1 MKKYNLSFLSL
12 MLLVFQTTLAVYDES
27 ATDVANKIKA
37 LENEL
42 ARAVVAN
49 DYKVLKRIEADSYVY
64 TDSDAKV
71 TTRDEF
77 IKDYESGKSRVSA
90 LQFDEM
96 IVTTYGD
103 SAVVRGVLT
112 ASRVDN
118 GVDHSR
124 VSRYTRFY
132 VKFPEGWRAVAGHS
146 SKLKDLPNKSQ

>member
-1 MKKYNLSFLSL
+1 MKSLIIFLL
-12 MLLVFQTTLAVYDES
+12 LLVLFLQTAVVLSDENAS
-27 ATDVANKIKA
+27 TDVANKIIA

-49 DYKVLKRIEADSYVY
+49 DYKTLKRIEADSYVY

-77 IKDYESGKSRVSA
+77 IKDYVSGKSRVSA
-90 LQFDEM
+90 LRFDEM

-118 GVDHSR
+118 GVD
-124 VSRYTRFY
+124 
-132 VKFPEGWRAVAGHS
+132 
-146 SKLKDLPNKSQ
+146 

>member
-1 MKKYNLSFLSL
+1 MKLQSLSL
-12 MLLVFQTTLAVYDES
+12 LTLLVLFSSFTFADES

-49 DYKVLKRIEADSYVY
+49 DYKTLKRIEADSYVY

-77 IKDYESGKSRVSA
+77 IKDYDSGKSRVFA
-90 LQFDEM
+90 LKFDEM

-112 ASRVDN
+112 ASRIDN

-132 VKFPEGWRAVAGHS
+132 VKFPDGWRAVAGHS
-146 SKLKDLPNKSQ
+146 SKLKDLPNKGQ